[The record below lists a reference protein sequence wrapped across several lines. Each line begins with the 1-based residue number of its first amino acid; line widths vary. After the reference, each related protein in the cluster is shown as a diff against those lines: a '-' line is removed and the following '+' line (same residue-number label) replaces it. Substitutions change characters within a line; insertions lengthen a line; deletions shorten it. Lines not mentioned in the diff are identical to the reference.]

1 MQNRSTLAQASG
13 LQLAKTWN
21 FIVDVLRLYG
31 EARAR
36 KTLELY
42 HPEIAR
48 LTAPSCAKATSSSRS
63 STGRSAQSADRK
75 PVTSRLVNAG

>member
-1 MQNRSTLAQASG
+1 MQNRSLAQATS
-13 LQLAKTWN
+13 LRLVTTWN

-42 HPEIAR
+42 HPGIAR
-48 LTAPSCAKATSSSRS
+48 LTAPSCVKATSSDRSSAGRSSRS
-63 STGRSAQSADRK
+63 AHWK